1 MKKILFFASIASLLF
16 VACKKVDEVKESEV
30 VPEPTPVVVEQVTL
44 NATVEELDDS
54 EVKTDYTISGS
65 TATFKWS
72 GTEVFG
78 KLVRASADG
87 TTFSTY
93 SKIDYT
99 STTELS
105 TATGEFTGA
114 AIGDGYYD
122 TELALYPVNK
132 SNGANLAFPT
142 DGNIFTLTLQ
152 ETLTYDKDNPLKDIV
167 PMVGKID
174 EGNYTFKPLTGV
186 LAIKATN
193 IPTNANKITISST
206 GKALSG
212 TTRTITGI
220 TEATYK
226 TSLISQLYDADAG
239 LPMSWISGSATKSY
253 SFSGLNPA
261 NTYTFY
267 FPIPTGTL
275 PDLTIT
281 FYKDN
286 DALYT
291 LRTSKSITITRGHIK
306 PLPLITVPQ
315 YKVSVGGTSTAP
327 SGTFYRQDATVF
339 FTVSNSETLAR
350 NSYVSGMKYTHMS
363 GFATP
368 NSNTYNFVQA
378 GVGKAGLDIST
389 TGIKYLHYVVA
400 PTTYKDKTCG
410 EVVEGDIIKQGK
422 IPFYYITATDA
433 AAIEGTYDFTSLH
446 AITINNRSAWVD
458 MTLGNEAYVSNGY
471 SDSHIKIV
479 VSNDPT
485 KGSIMMTDF
494 MGFGSDGVTNDS
506 FTEQKLITEVYH
518 IWTPTGTYG
527 DVSPIY
533 GSFESKLITLFCE
546 KTPLFILDG
555 TSYYLRRTD
564 NATNLQFSYSTSAGM
579 ATITFGSSYFPPCI
593 VTTAQI
599 SAFDT
604 RYKGDTCTILFDA
617 PYYHYSG
624 GNATPTASRTL

>member
-212 TTRTITGI
+212 TTGTITGI

-363 GFATP
+363 GFDTP

-378 GVGKAGLDIST
+378 GVGMAGLDIST

-422 IPFYYITATDA
+422 IPFYYLSSTDKLKIDHQFTIQGDWSAQAINTSVNGDYHPGSSNVATCLRQFTIKPSNNISKGNIMLYEFLGRSFETAGTDSYIRSYQA
-433 AAIEGTYDFTSLH
+433 SIGTPLYGTLLGSD
-446 AITINNRSAWVD
+446 ITISSDITHAFWPASSDNYFIGGYASQNDVKTSGDALQNLSG
-458 MTLGNEAYVSNGY
+458 TLSE
-471 SDSHIKIV
+471 D
-479 VSNDPT
+479 
-485 KGSIMMTDF
+485 
-494 MGFGSDGVTNDS
+494 
-506 FTEQKLITEVYH
+506 
-518 IWTPTGTYG
+518 
-527 DVSPIY
+527 
-533 GSFESKLITLFCE
+533 
-546 KTPLFILDG
+546 
-555 TSYYLRRTD
+555 
-564 NATNLQFSYSTSAGM
+564 ATHY
-579 ATITFGSSYFPPCI
+579 I
-593 VTTAQI
+593 VTFSTPYI
-599 SAFDT
+599 HLMYY
-604 RYKGDTCTILFDA
+604 RGDSYNTFACL
-617 PYYHYSG
+617 HNVVG
-624 GNATPTASRTL
+624 KCVK